1 MRARADLFLLSLKED
16 SKRSWSRSSRV
27 SVKSLSYPC
36 EHPYSVPQLG
46 GAWRGAATSPRRLR
60 RAALT
65 CVRPR
70 RRPRGKSRAPGRPEP
85 GEAEGKV
92 PRPVLPPASA
102 TKGERGAGA
111 CRARDVTSLP
121 VPVLVPAAGT
131 DLCSRTLCTESRS
144 SRFLVTGRGM
154 LYRPA
159 PNIAAARGPFIAAAR
174 PAAPGTAA
182 GRGQVG
188 APPPAPA
195 ALPAPARSARRRRAA
210 GSPRKRG
217 PGARPGGG
225 GWRPPVARPGAPTC
239 RPGTAALTAG
249 GAPHATPS
257 GSSARELP
265 RGGPGACFLP
275 RWQKTAFPHSCSS
288 WFK

>member
-1 MRARADLFLLSLKED
+1 M
-16 SKRSWSRSSRV
+16 
-27 SVKSLSYPC
+27 
-36 EHPYSVPQLG
+36 
-46 GAWRGAATSPRRLR
+46 
-60 RAALT
+60 
-65 CVRPR
+65 
-70 RRPRGKSRAPGRPEP
+70 
-85 GEAEGKV
+85 
-92 PRPVLPPASA
+92 PRPVLLPASA

-111 CRARDVTSLP
+111 CRARDVTSLPVPVP

-174 PAAPGTAA
+174 PAAPGIAA

-195 ALPAPARSARRRRAA
+195 APPARPLRPPAPRRGEQKEARPRSASGRSRLAASRR
-210 GSPRKRG
+210 P
-217 PGARPGGG
+217 
-225 GWRPPVARPGAPTC
+225 ARPGAPTC

-257 GSSARELP
+257 GSSVRELP

-275 RWQKTAFPHSCSS
+275 LWQKTAFPHSCSS
-288 WFK
+288 